1 MLDRRANV
9 FSVFTFIFTLLVIVT
24 SVLALADCFD
34 DFTTALFMVMILT
47 CLTMCCHVCDG
58 VVRARHWESDT
69 DEKLEQISRTH
80 EDEKD
85 DEGPGAWHH
94 GFLPRSS
101 SQGGSSSQEP
111 VRAFVNEAVVS

>member
-58 VVRARHWESDT
+58 VVRARHWESDA
-69 DEKLEQISRTH
+69 DEKLGQISRTH
-80 EDEKD
+80 EDGRD
-85 DEGPGAWHH
+85 DEDGHVPARGTTDASPA
-94 GFLPRSS
+94 PRHKAARRLKSPFERS
-101 SQGGSSSQEP
+101 
-111 VRAFVNEAVVS
+111 

>member
-58 VVRARHWESDT
+58 VVRARHWESDA
-69 DEKLEQISRTH
+69 DEKLEQVTAS
-80 EDEKD
+80 
-85 DEGPGAWHH
+85 
-94 GFLPRSS
+94 
-101 SQGGSSSQEP
+101 
-111 VRAFVNEAVVS
+111 NEAEQEDTGEHTPERGTTDTSPAPRHKAARRRLKSPFERS

>member
-47 CLTMCCHVCDG
+47 CITMCCHVCDG
-58 VVRARHWESDT
+58 VVRARHWESDA
-69 DEKLEQISRTH
+69 DEKLEQVASSHTNDAEQ
-80 EDEKD
+80 EDTGEHTPTRGTTD
-85 DEGPGAWHH
+85 TSPA
-94 GFLPRSS
+94 PRHKAARRLKSPFERS
-101 SQGGSSSQEP
+101 
-111 VRAFVNEAVVS
+111 